1 VTCLLFIRPF
11 LLGISTTTFVFVF
24 DFTNMTS
31 YSSILRGGG
40 GSRRSTSSPRPLHE
54 APLHHIPALNE
65 NALFID
71 LRSVK
76 AEYSLEER
84 SDFLIKDLGCTIADV
99 KGIFAD
105 PSTLLLRV
113 SFTTAAAYERFL
125 ARLASGVPWA
135 ACNNALVY
143 GWAPGDSITAV
154 RVSAVPDCFTAD
166 DIRAHFQQFGRVT
179 QAVRG
184 RDRYF
189 KNAFNGIV
197 HLSITLH
204 PGFTLPHFVEVVDAS
219 GSIATRLFVHT
230 DDHRRRCARCG
241 HTGHVG
247 QYCRAGARAP
257 GADAAL
263 WSTLS
268 IPPALLPASEE
279 DEEVINAVAEVLVP
293 LLAANPAAARM
304 KGPLDPDGPPLADW
318 AAAVVAEHPE
328 VPIPQSPAVETAA
341 STPLPNDGELDNSV
355 DAEAASGAKE
365 DDAAAPEVA
374 APAVG
379 AAAPSLDPSSPTS
392 LSPLL
397 LQLSTTP
404 SSITSLPLGQG
415 GPSSVASNDSS
426 VQLTQV
432 SSLSSQSASQ
442 RSARSRSPH
451 SQRSASVNSR
461 DSEADDISGPAKGR
475 PGRKRGLSGG
485 KGGPAKAVK
494 PRLPTREATPPSQQI
509 QQCASP

>member
-1 VTCLLFIRPF
+1 
-11 LLGISTTTFVFVF
+11 
-24 DFTNMTS
+24 MTS

-65 NALFID
+65 NALLID

-76 AEYSLEER
+76 AEYSMEER

-113 SFTTAAAYERFL
+113 SFTTAAAYDRFL
-125 ARLASGVPWA
+125 ARLAAGVPWA

-166 DIRAHFQQFGRVT
+166 DIRTHFQQFGRVT

-184 RDRYF
+184 RDRFF

-204 PGFTLPHFVEVVDAS
+204 PGFTLPHFVEVVDAA

-268 IPPALLPASEE
+268 IPPAFLPASEE
-279 DEEVINAVAEVLVP
+279 DEEVVTAVTAVLAP
-293 LLAANPAAARM
+293 LLAANPAAALL

-328 VPIPQSPAVETAA
+328 VPVPQTPAVESAA
-341 STPLPNDGELDNSV
+341 STPLPDDRE
-355 DAEAASGAKE
+355 AEAAAAAGTASAAGE
-365 DDAAAPEVA
+365 DAADAEVA
-374 APAVG
+374 ASAIG
-379 AAAPSLDPSSPTS
+379 AAASSVDPSSSTS
-392 LSPLL
+392 LPPLL
-397 LQLSTTP
+397 LQLSNTP
-404 SSITSLPLGQG
+404 SSTASLPLGQG
-415 GPSSVASNDSS
+415 GLASTASSF
-426 VQLTQV
+426 
-432 SSLSSQSASQ
+432 
-442 RSARSRSPH
+442 
-451 SQRSASVNSR
+451 
-461 DSEADDISGPAKGR
+461 GPALTGFFSVLAAFISEVCTVPQPPLPKVSLRQFEGF
-475 PGRKRGLSGG
+475 GG
-485 KGGPAKAVK
+485 
-494 PRLPTREATPPSQQI
+494 
-509 QQCASP
+509 

>member
-1 VTCLLFIRPF
+1 
-11 LLGISTTTFVFVF
+11 
-24 DFTNMTS
+24 MTS
-31 YSSILRGGG
+31 YSSILRGGSGG

-76 AEYSLEER
+76 AEYSMEER

-113 SFTTAAAYERFL
+113 SFTTAAAYERFQ
-125 ARLASGVPWA
+125 ARLADGVPWA

-184 RDRYF
+184 RDRFF

-204 PGFTLPHFVEVVDAS
+204 PGFTLPHFVEVVDAA

-279 DEEVINAVAEVLVP
+279 DEEVVSAVAAVLAP
-293 LLAANPAAARM
+293 LLAANPAAALL

-318 AAAVVAEHPE
+318 AAAVVAELPE
-328 VPIPQSPAVETAA
+328 VSVPQTPAVETAA
-341 STPLPNDGELDNSV
+341 STPLPNDGDSDNVV
-355 DAEAASGAKE
+355 DDGAASAAGE
-365 DDAAAPEVA
+365 DAAATPEVA

-379 AAAPSLDPSSPTS
+379 AAASSVDPSSSTS
-392 LSPLL
+392 HPLL
-397 LQLSTTP
+397 LQLSYTP
-404 SSITSLPLGQG
+404 SPTASLPLGQG
-415 GPSSVASNDSS
+415 GPSSAASSGSPAASS
-426 VQLTQV
+426 GPSAPLSQV
-432 SSLSSQSASQ
+432 SSLSSQPSSH

-461 DSEADDISGPAKGR
+461 DSEADDFSGPAKGR

-494 PRLPTREATPPSQQI
+494 PRLPSRETTPPSQKI
-509 QQCASP
+509 EQCASP